1 METGSRAN
9 GGLAPTTL
17 ALEASEDLQNWIPLS
32 GRTLPETF
40 TDPENAIFPTRY
52 CCAVSRP

>member
-17 ALEASEDLQNWIPLS
+17 ALKTSEDLQNRSPLG
-32 GRTLPETF
+32 GRTLPATL